1 MGLDMFLSGKKV
13 LSTFNKSAEYK
24 DIVKTLGIENFI
36 SKDGG
41 ILVID
46 FPMGYWRKDN
56 QIHNWFVK
64 KIQHGEDDCRPYGL
78 GISDLQ
84 VLKDT
89 CEKVLADNSLAPN
102 LLPTKDGFFFGTYQ
116 YDDVYFDALKET
128 IKIIDRCLASGIEHF
143 EYQSSW

>member
-1 MGLDMFLSGKKV
+1 MFLSGKKV
-13 LSTFNKSAEYK
+13 LSTFNKSAKYK
-24 DIVKTLGIENFI
+24 EIVKTLGIEEFI
-36 SKDGG
+36 SEDGG

-64 KIQHGEDDCRPYGL
+64 TIQRGEDDCRPYGL
-78 GISDLQ
+78 GISDLAA
-84 VLKDT
+84 LKYL
-89 CEKVLADNSLAPN
+89 CEKVLADNDLAPS

-128 IKIIDRCLASGIEHF
+128 IKIIDRCFASGIEHF